1 MKVLLTSGAMK
12 CVGLLETSS
21 VRPSGSAVIA
31 ALTPIV
37 VPPPG
42 RLSTTTD
49 CPRRMPSGVAIR
61 RATTSLGEPGVNG
74 AMMLIVRSGVGWARA
89 GSADANTPR
98 HASQTAVIRS
108 WVFRSVIVGHFDGSA
123 ICFATISATGRQV
136 RCCSWLKAVTSSGV
150 ISRR

>member
-12 CVGLLETSS
+12 CVGLLETSN

-31 ALTPIV
+31 ALTPMV

-49 CPRRMPSGVAIR
+49 WPRRMPSGVAIR

-74 AMMLIVRSGVGWARA
+74 AMMRIVRSGAGWAEAVRTE
-89 GSADANTPR
+89 ANR
-98 HASQTAVIRS
+98 LKQASQAAVSRVEFFALPS
-108 WVFRSVIVGHFDGSA
+108 SCHFDGSA
-123 ICFATISATGRQV
+123 ICFATISATGRHV

-150 ISRR
+150 I